1 MLDHP
6 RGPDILDAV
15 ARLLRDTLIPQLPPS
30 AVFQA
35 RVAANAVDLVAREL
49 RLAPAAEA
57 QALQRLRALSG
68 AGDDDGA
75 GGADDADDADSALHA
90 PCDADPTRALA
101 ALETALA
108 ARIRQGEIT
117 DQAPGLLDHLWA
129 STLAKLA
136 IDQPSYAPYQRELAR
151 RAAPTDTDPQPKE

>member
-57 QALQRLRALSG
+57 QALQRLRALLR
-68 AGDDDGA
+68 AGDADGA
-75 GGADDADDADSALHA
+75 QAHDGADGAMPASHA
-90 PCDADPTRALA
+90 ADPMRALA
-101 ALETALA
+101 ALETELA